1 MKVIFLNID
10 GVLNTGDNIKG
21 LFELW
26 KSRNPGVGELSAE
39 DAAKM
44 KDGIYMDKYGEL
56 FDERSTRWLEYI
68 IKRTEAHICI
78 ISNWRLDT
86 DMKTLWA
93 DRKLAGEVIGGTPNI
108 NHQYP
113 AQEIEK
119 WLEDQKDI
127 FSYVIIDASDN
138 YPVTFKDRLVA
149 VNNYFGLTFPAAEA
163 AIRMLETQ
171 LLKVDSIEKKKMN
184 FNFNVGEM

>member
-1 MKVIFLNID
+1 MKIIFLNID

-26 KSRNPGVGELSAE
+26 KARNPGIGELSAE
-39 DAAKM
+39 DAIKM

-56 FDERSTRWLEYI
+56 FDERSVRWLDFI
-68 IKRTEAHICI
+68 VKRTESKICI

-86 DMKTLWA
+86 DLTAMWA
-93 DRKLAGEVIGGTPNI
+93 ERNLPGSIIGETPNI

-113 AQEIEK
+113 AQEIEM
-119 WLEDQKDI
+119 WLQDHPDLY
-127 FSYVIIDASDN
+127 SYVIIDASDN
-138 YPVTFKDRLVA
+138 YPSSMKDRLVA
-149 VNNYFGLTFPAAEA
+149 VNNYFGLTYPAAEA
-163 AIRMLETQ
+163 AIGLLEKKKEKPTEG
-171 LLKVDSIEKKKMN
+171 EKKKMN

>member
-1 MKVIFLNID
+1 MKIIFLNID

-26 KSRNPGVGELSAE
+26 KIRNPGVGELSAE
-39 DAAKM
+39 DAMKM

-56 FDERSTRWLEYI
+56 FDERSTRWLDYI
-68 IKRTEAHICI
+68 IQRTDAQIVC

-86 DMKTLWA
+86 DISALWSE
-93 DRKLAGEVIGGTPNI
+93 RKLPGKIYGGTPNI

-113 AQEIEK
+113 AHEIEM
-119 WLEDQKDI
+119 WLEDNKDI
-127 FSYVIIDASDN
+127 FSYAIIDASEN
-138 YPVTFKDRLVA
+138 YPVVMKDRLVA

-163 AIRMLETQ
+163 AIKMLDTKIE
-171 LLKVDSIEKKKMN
+171 KREEGEKKKMN